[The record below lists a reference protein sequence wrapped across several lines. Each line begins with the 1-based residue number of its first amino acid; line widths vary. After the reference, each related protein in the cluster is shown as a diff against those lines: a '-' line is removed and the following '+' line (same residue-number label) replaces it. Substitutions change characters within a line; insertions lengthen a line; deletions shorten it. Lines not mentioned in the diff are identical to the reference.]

1 MFGIGV
7 GMLYTP
13 ILVDRLQLEFPSGH
27 AVANILRA
35 LTDKRLLRRSI
46 GKLGGGTG
54 AGIAIAALVSRVAW
68 LERIGISASTV
79 GAGLIVG
86 SRIGVPALVMGGVGE
101 LLVPRLRAAGYL
113 GPHDPFRKIGFL
125 VGLAMIMGAA
135 VVDLA
140 VIGREAVR
148 RVQARRGAARA
159 PVPSGGLSSGRLL
172 AWVIVWGVALVL
184 VATLLLGQP
193 VGYVL
198 FALALVF
205 LFVFVNGIS
214 TGISDWNPI
223 SSAFVVSVLMM
234 SALGLRSPIVA
245 MMAASILLVS
255 TTVGVDMQQDRSTGW
270 RLGSNRAIQF
280 RYQAVG
286 IVVGSVLCVVMAQL
300 FMTAYPILRVDTF
313 THPEARVGGWQSA
326 MTFKFVG
333 AIRGMGHLRPYQVT
347 ALWLGF
353 GIGFGTEV
361 LRKLHRSAGRPTAA
375 SSPRARRRRGRRLD
389 GRRRAALEPLRL
401 VDGRLPRDLDRGL
414 VRRRQPADVAAL
426 PAPRSAAVAPEEN
439 GDALPEDMST
449 AVADRRRP
457 HRRRVALHAGR
468 RHRGAARDGSD
479 RLSPSIDGES
489 SFDSS
494 CTHPR
499 WFAASAA
506 DLRALLS
513 DHLHCERK
521 AAENALSLVR
531 RYPHRGASV
540 AQLSRLAHEETS
552 HVVQVAA
559 LLGRRG
565 WTPRADS
572 PNHYA
577 RGLMDEVRG
586 REPER
591 LLDALLV
598 AAFIEARSHE
608 RLGCWRADSPP
619 RARRSWPIST
629 RRSATPRSA
638 TPRSSSSSRGRSSR
652 RRRSRRGSK
661 SSASARP
668 RSWARCRTTCR
679 VH

>member
-1 MFGIGV
+1 MNETPSEGSTPRRFLPAPGSLRYHLLLGAVALFILGPLGGVTAAYMTFSLGFSVGAQVLAGILGSVVTYGYGAEGKHGANYIQTMAASVADLAGMCVLIQAMVWLGMPLPPGWKLGLYFGCIGMFGIGV

-68 LERIGISASTV
+68 LERIGISASTL

-140 VIGREAVR
+140 VIGREAAR
-148 RVQARRGAARA
+148 RVRARRGAPRA
-159 PVPSGGLSSGRLL
+159 PVQSGGLSSGRLF

-270 RLGSNRAIQF
+270 RLGSSRAIQF

-333 AIRGMGHLRPYQVT
+333 AIRGMGHLKPYQVT

-353 GIGFGTEV
+353 GIGFGTEIA
-361 LRKLHRSAGRPTAA
+361 RKLLARWQSYKRFIGAGGAGSVVGWLVDAVLLSSPYASSTGGFLEIATAA
-375 SSPRARRRRGRRLD
+375 WFAAGSLLTSLLSPR
-389 GRRRAALEPLRL
+389 RAP
-401 VDGRLPRDLDRGL
+401 V
-414 VRRRQPADVAAL
+414 VT
-426 PAPRSAAVAPEEN
+426 PEEH

-449 AVADRRRP
+449 P
-457 HRRRVALHAGR
+457 SLIGGGLIAGESLYTL
-468 RHRGAARDGSD
+468 GAA
-479 RLSPSIDGES
+479 I
-489 SFDSS
+489 
-494 CTHPR
+494 
-499 WFAASAA
+499 
-506 DLRALLS
+506 
-513 DHLHCERK
+513 
-521 AAENALSLVR
+521 
-531 RYPHRGASV
+531 
-540 AQLSRLAHEETS
+540 
-552 HVVQVAA
+552 AA
-559 LLGRRG
+559 LL
-565 WTPRADS
+565 
-572 PNHYA
+572 
-577 RGLMDEVRG
+577 
-586 REPER
+586 
-591 LLDALLV
+591 ALV
-598 AAFIEARSHE
+598 
-608 RLGCWRADSPP
+608 
-619 RARRSWPIST
+619 
-629 RRSATPRSA
+629 
-638 TPRSSSSSRGRSSR
+638 
-652 RRRSRRGSK
+652 
-661 SSASARP
+661 
-668 RSWARCRTTCR
+668 
-679 VH
+679 

>member
-1 MFGIGV
+1 MSEAPGDIPRPRRFLPAPGSLRYHLLLGAVALFILGPLGGVTAAYMTFSLGFSVGAQVLAGILGSVVTYGYGAEGKHGANYIQTMAASVADLAGMCVLIQAMVWLGMPLPPGWKLGLYFGCIGMFGIGV

-68 LERIGISASTV
+68 LEGIGISASTL

-101 LLVPRLRAAGYL
+101 LLVPRLRGAGYL

-148 RVQARRGAARA
+148 RLQARRGAPPA
-159 PVPSGGLSSGRLL
+159 PVQSGGLSSGRLL

-270 RLGSNRAIQF
+270 RLGSSRAIQF

-333 AIRGMGHLRPYQVT
+333 AIRGMGHLKPYQVT
-347 ALWLGF
+347 ALWIGF

-361 LRKLHRSAGRPTAA
+361 ARKLLARWKAYRQFVAAGRGGAVVGWLVDAVLLSSPYASSTGGFLEISTAA
-375 SSPRARRRRGRRLD
+375 WFAAGSMLTSLLAP
-389 GRRRAALEPLRL
+389 RRAP
-401 VDGRLPRDLDRGL
+401 
-414 VRRRQPADVAAL
+414 VA
-426 PAPRSAAVAPEEN
+426 APEEK

-449 AVADRRRP
+449 P
-457 HRRRVALHAGR
+457 SLIGGGLIAGESLYTL
-468 RHRGAARDGSD
+468 GAA
-479 RLSPSIDGES
+479 I
-489 SFDSS
+489 
-494 CTHPR
+494 
-499 WFAASAA
+499 
-506 DLRALLS
+506 
-513 DHLHCERK
+513 
-521 AAENALSLVR
+521 
-531 RYPHRGASV
+531 
-540 AQLSRLAHEETS
+540 
-552 HVVQVAA
+552 AA
-559 LLGRRG
+559 LL
-565 WTPRADS
+565 
-572 PNHYA
+572 
-577 RGLMDEVRG
+577 
-586 REPER
+586 
-591 LLDALLV
+591 ALV
-598 AAFIEARSHE
+598 
-608 RLGCWRADSPP
+608 
-619 RARRSWPIST
+619 
-629 RRSATPRSA
+629 
-638 TPRSSSSSRGRSSR
+638 
-652 RRRSRRGSK
+652 
-661 SSASARP
+661 
-668 RSWARCRTTCR
+668 
-679 VH
+679 

>member
-1 MFGIGV
+1 MSEAPGEIPLQSPNESPRVRRFLPAPGSLRYHLLLGAVALFILGPLGGVTAAYMTFSLGFSVGAQVLAGILGSVVTYGYGAEGKHGANYIQTMAASVADLAGMCVLIQAMVWLGMPLPPGWKLGLYFGCIGMFGIGV

-13 ILVDRLQLEFPSGH
+13 VLVDRLQLEFPSGH

-46 GKLGGGTG
+46 DKLGGGTG

-68 LERIGISASTV
+68 LERIGLSASTV

-148 RVQARRGAARA
+148 RLQARHGAPPA
-159 PVPSGGLSSGRLL
+159 PVQSGGLSSGRLL
-172 AWVIVWGVALVL
+172 AWVLVWGVALVL

-286 IVVGSVLCVVMAQL
+286 IVVGSVLCVGMAQL

-333 AIRGMGHLRPYQVT
+333 AIRGMGHLKPYQVT

-361 LRKLHRSAGRPTAA
+361 ARKLLARWQSYRRFIGASGAGSVVGWLVDAVLLSSPYASSTGGFLEITTAA
-375 SSPRARRRRGRRLD
+375 WFAAGSLLTSLLSPR
-389 GRRRAALEPLRL
+389 RA
-401 VDGRLPRDLDRGL
+401 
-414 VRRRQPADVAAL
+414 
-426 PAPRSAAVAPEEN
+426 AAVAPEEK

-449 AVADRRRP
+449 P
-457 HRRRVALHAGR
+457 SLIGGGLIAGESLYTL
-468 RHRGAARDGSD
+468 GAA
-479 RLSPSIDGES
+479 I
-489 SFDSS
+489 
-494 CTHPR
+494 
-499 WFAASAA
+499 
-506 DLRALLS
+506 
-513 DHLHCERK
+513 
-521 AAENALSLVR
+521 
-531 RYPHRGASV
+531 
-540 AQLSRLAHEETS
+540 
-552 HVVQVAA
+552 AA
-559 LLGRRG
+559 LL
-565 WTPRADS
+565 
-572 PNHYA
+572 
-577 RGLMDEVRG
+577 
-586 REPER
+586 
-591 LLDALLV
+591 ALV
-598 AAFIEARSHE
+598 
-608 RLGCWRADSPP
+608 
-619 RARRSWPIST
+619 
-629 RRSATPRSA
+629 
-638 TPRSSSSSRGRSSR
+638 
-652 RRRSRRGSK
+652 
-661 SSASARP
+661 
-668 RSWARCRTTCR
+668 
-679 VH
+679 

>member
-1 MFGIGV
+1 MSDTDDSPRARRFLPAPGSLRYHLLLGAVALFILGPLGGVTAAYMTFSLGFSVGAQVLAGILGSVVTYGYGAEGKHGANYIQTMAASVADLAGMCVLIQAMVWLGMPLPPGWKLGLYFGCIGMFGIGV

-148 RVQARRGAARA
+148 RVQARRGIPRT
-159 PVPSGGLSSGRLL
+159 PVQSGGLSSGRLL
-172 AWVIVWGVALVL
+172 AWVIVWGAALVL

-333 AIRGMGHLRPYQVT
+333 AIRGMGHLKPYQVT
-347 ALWLGF
+347 ALWIGF

-361 LRKLHRSAGRPTAA
+361 LRKLLKRWAAYARFVASGGSGAVVSWVVDAVLLSSPYASSTGGFLEISTAAWFAAGSLLTSLLSPGRP
-375 SSPRARRRRGRRLD
+375 P
-389 GRRRAALEPLRL
+389 
-401 VDGRLPRDLDRGL
+401 V
-414 VRRRQPADVAAL
+414 
-426 PAPRSAAVAPEEN
+426 VAPEEK

-449 AVADRRRP
+449 P
-457 HRRRVALHAGR
+457 SLIGGGLIAGESLYTL
-468 RHRGAARDGSD
+468 GAA
-479 RLSPSIDGES
+479 I
-489 SFDSS
+489 
-494 CTHPR
+494 
-499 WFAASAA
+499 
-506 DLRALLS
+506 
-513 DHLHCERK
+513 
-521 AAENALSLVR
+521 
-531 RYPHRGASV
+531 
-540 AQLSRLAHEETS
+540 
-552 HVVQVAA
+552 AA
-559 LLGRRG
+559 LL
-565 WTPRADS
+565 AM
-572 PNHYA
+572 
-577 RGLMDEVRG
+577 L
-586 REPER
+586 
-591 LLDALLV
+591 
-598 AAFIEARSHE
+598 
-608 RLGCWRADSPP
+608 
-619 RARRSWPIST
+619 
-629 RRSATPRSA
+629 
-638 TPRSSSSSRGRSSR
+638 
-652 RRRSRRGSK
+652 
-661 SSASARP
+661 
-668 RSWARCRTTCR
+668 
-679 VH
+679 